1 MSKSVGNIETITNVL
16 KRYSGQVIRL
26 ALLSAH
32 YKQPLDWSESL
43 LEQSKATLDKWY
55 KLYDEKL
62 TKTKSIESFSIL
74 LDDLNTPKYFAKLH
88 ELFDLA
94 SRGNKSKKDE
104 FNEACRLIGIFN
116 ENKETLEKRKRTLA
130 KIDEKYIL
138 EQIEARIQARKSGDY
153 KLADKIRD
161 ELLKN
166 GILIEDKQNKTEWKY
181 K

>member
-1 MSKSVGNIETITNVL
+1 MSKSLGNIETITDVL
-16 KRYSGQVIRL
+16 KRYNGQVIRL

-43 LEQSKATLDKWY
+43 LERSKATLEKWY
-55 KLYDEKL
+55 KLYDEKQ
-62 TKTKSIESFSIL
+62 TKTNSVESFSIL

-94 SRGNKSKKDE
+94 SSGNKSKKEE

-116 ENKETLEKRKRTLA
+116 ENKESLEKRKKILA
-130 KIDEKYIL
+130 KIDEKHIL
-138 EQIEARIQARKSGDY
+138 EQIESRIQARNSGDY

-161 ELLKN
+161 ELLEN
-166 GILIEDKQNKTEWKY
+166 GIVIEDKQNKTEWKY